1 MTDTQKEK
9 ELEKMLRSRQHKDGD
24 SSTEDS
30 KNFQRKLYFFCH
42 TLLFIG
48 ILFLVLGYKHLTLKL
63 NALIDALK
71 NVFYFIC

>member
-30 KNFQRKLYFFCH
+30 KNFQRKLYFSVTH
-42 TLLFIG
+42 YYL
-48 ILFLVLGYKHLTLKL
+48 
-63 NALIDALK
+63 
-71 NVFYFIC
+71 